1 MLYQSLNFTVGN
13 HEITLESYIH
23 KDNSC
28 KRDVVLIFP
37 GGGYAMVCCDR
48 EGEPIAKAYFEQGL
62 NAFVLDYK
70 VGADCLYP
78 SHLIDASFAIV
89 YLKKHA
95 AELGINPDRIFTVG
109 FSAGG
114 HLAGS
119 LAILHKDPEVLTAL
133 AISEGDNKPCG
144 AILSYP
150 VVSALCPTHAGSFE
164 MLTGKSF
171 SDISTEKKEKLS
183 LECHVDNDSSPV
195 FIWHTSKDTLVP
207 MLGSLRLAEAYY
219 NLSRPVS
226 LRIYPYGDH
235 GAALANEVTADGNP
249 DFIQPL
255 AEEWVEASV
264 KWMQTVK

>member
-1 MLYQSLNFTVGN
+1 MLYQTLNFALEN
-13 HEITLESYIH
+13 HELMIESFIH
-23 KDNSC
+23 EDKSVI
-28 KRDVVLIFP
+28 RDSVLIFP
-37 GGGYAMVCCDR
+37 GGGYEMVCHHR
-48 EGEPIAKAYFEQGL
+48 EGGPVAKAYFEHGL

-70 VGADCLYP
+70 VGSDCRYP

-89 YLKKHA
+89 YLKEHA
-95 AELGINPDRIFTVG
+95 SELGIDPNRIFAVG

-119 LAILHKDPEVLTAL
+119 LAILHKDREVLSKL
-133 AISEGDNKPCG
+133 GIKEGDNRPCG
-144 AILSYP
+144 AVLSYP
-150 VVSALCPTHAGSFE
+150 VVSAECLTHNRSFE

-171 SDISTEKKEKLS
+171 SDISAEERHKLS
-183 LECHVDNDSSPV
+183 LECNVDADSAPL
-195 FIWHTSKDTLVP
+195 FIWHTSRDTVVP

-219 NLSRPVS
+219 KLERPVS

-235 GAALANEVTADGNP
+235 GAALANEITASGNP
-249 DFIQPL
+249 DYIQPL

>member
-1 MLYQSLNFTVGN
+1 MLYQTLNFTLN
-13 HEITLESYIH
+13 DHEITLESYIH
-23 KDNSC
+23 EDNGFKKDA
-28 KRDVVLIFP
+28 VLIFP
-37 GGGYAMVCCDR
+37 GGGYAMVCSDR
-48 EGEPIAKAYFEQGL
+48 EGGPIARAYFEHGL
-62 NAFVLDYK
+62 NAFVLQYK
-70 VGADCLYP
+70 VGHDCLYP

-119 LAILHKDPEVLTAL
+119 LAILHKDPEVLAAL
-133 AISEGDNKPCG
+133 EISEGDNKPCG

-150 VVSALCPTHAGSFE
+150 VVSARCPTHLNSFE

-171 SDISTEKKEKLS
+171 SDISAEEKEKLS
-183 LECHVDNDSSPV
+183 LEDNVDNDSSPV
-195 FIWHTSKDTLVP
+195 FIWHTSKDTVVP

-219 NLSRPVS
+219 NISRPIS

-235 GAALANEVTADGNP
+235 GAALANDITAAGNP
-249 DFIQPL
+249 DYIQPL